1 MLIIKKLKKFL
12 TLEFVVGVIGAV
24 LGLQGAFF
32 VMNSA
37 YVGIDGVSALLAS
50 LIGLLGAVCVNLN
63 AKIGGIILI
72 ISSIWLLISIPTSYG
87 IFAGALLAA
96 AGLLGLMGNDK
107 YASKKSS

>member
-1 MLIIKKLKKFL
+1 MIVVDKFKKFL

-32 VMNSA
+32 VINSS
-37 YVGIDGVSALLAS
+37 YVGIDGISALLAS
-50 LIGLLGAVCVNLN
+50 LMGLLGAFSVKLN

-96 AGLLGLMGNDK
+96 AGLLGLFGNGK
-107 YASKKSS
+107 NTSKKI

>member
-1 MLIIKKLKKFL
+1 MIIVDKIKKFL

-32 VMNSA
+32 VINSS

-50 LIGLLGAVCVNLN
+50 LTGLVGSFGVKLN

-87 IFAGALLAA
+87 IFAGALLGA
-96 AGLLGLMGNDK
+96 AGLLGLVGTGND
-107 YASKKSS
+107 ASKKAS